1 MYNMFDISSD
11 YRCIPPLVLI
21 IALETVV
28 FWYFRD
34 VNLDE
39 CDINDVLCI

>member
-11 YRCIPPLVLI
+11 YHSIPTLVLI

-39 CDINDVLCI
+39 FDVL